1 MGEKPNDTCKL
12 QGPGPD
18 GSPADQKS
26 NLSLTE
32 PRLIADVRRE
42 VEEHG
47 KFADLPPSI
56 LFDWKF
62 CNDNANTEGTG
73 DLARMNCRWV
83 RGIWRHLYMGEELD
97 DTCKLIVPAPDDPP
111 ALEDPKS
118 VPIEPRLIKVGR
130 REIEAHPNFANL
142 PKCILF
148 TWKLTI
154 HDVNTEGSGL
164 LVRLNRKWMRGIWR
178 HLYLG
183 EELEEATLAAD
194 FERQLHEHNNT
205 GSASSSQDDEGGS
218 QSEPRTSPKSG
229 SKRSTD
235 DRSDQGRDSI
245 DVKVPKHD

>member
-1 MGEKPNDTCKL
+1 MTSSETVEDH
-12 QGPGPD
+12 Q
-18 GSPADQKS
+18 S

-47 KFADLPPSI
+47 KFADLPSVIPFI
-56 LFDWKF
+56 WKWTHGE
-62 CNDNANTEGTG
+62 DTGAGTG
-73 DLARMNCRWV
+73 NADLSPRWV
-83 RGIWRHLYMGEELD
+83 SLHHRWIRGIWRHLYMGEKLE
-97 DTCKLIVPAPDDPP
+97 DTYSLLHSINDLP
-111 ALEDPKS
+111 ALEYPKS
-118 VPIEPRLIKVGR
+118 VPKEPRLIKVVR

-154 HDVNTEGSGL
+154 HDVNTEGSGM
-164 LVRLNRKWMRGIWR
+164 LVKLNRKWIREIWR

-183 EELEEATLAAD
+183 EELQEWKLAAE
-194 FERQLHEHNNT
+194 FERQLHEHHNT
-205 GSASSSQDDEGGS
+205 GPASSDQQQEGGS
-218 QSEPRTSPKSG
+218 QSEPRTSPRPG

-235 DRSDQGRDSI
+235 DRADQGRDSI